1 MVFQE
6 LRNRTEL
13 GYLISK
19 QPLNDREFD
28 PLKTSLR
35 SLVVRKN
42 LDKDFFLGNKSL
54 GAMFEE
60 AGYAAVPSPD
70 RSPGNYLLT
79 ENSNIQLKLNYF
91 IFVNDRILS
100 LFCNRF
106 ITINT
111 GDVRYYR
118 GGFITRYHGSRY
130 DDNDEVDAVQIEFPR
145 QLRMGGE
152 KVVNLLGKAVG
163 DILVNFY
170 NTWY

>member
-70 RSPGNYLLT
+70 RSPGNHLEIRNLVIYL
-79 ENSNIQLKLNYF
+79 NLKKQKHF
-91 IFVNDRILS
+91 
-100 LFCNRF
+100 
-106 ITINT
+106 
-111 GDVRYYR
+111 
-118 GGFITRYHGSRY
+118 
-130 DDNDEVDAVQIEFPR
+130 
-145 QLRMGGE
+145 
-152 KVVNLLGKAVG
+152 K
-163 DILVNFY
+163 LVL
-170 NTWY
+170 